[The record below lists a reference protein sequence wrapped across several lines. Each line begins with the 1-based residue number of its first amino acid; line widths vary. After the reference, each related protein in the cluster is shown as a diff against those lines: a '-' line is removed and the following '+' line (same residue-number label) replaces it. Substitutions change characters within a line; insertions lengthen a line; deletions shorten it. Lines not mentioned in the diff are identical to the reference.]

1 VISPDRHSRL
11 RPWAAAAFGVAMA
24 VILLAGPVAAGGQ
37 PSGPYRVAI
46 IVGPAGEWATPL
58 YIAEAERVARIA
70 TEAGASV
77 ARAYSPQATP
87 ERVIQAV
94 ADAKI
99 VVYFGHGN
107 GFPSPYSAVILP
119 DRVNG
124 WGLQGPAAL
133 GTHADNWADGTL
145 RYYGEEWLVANLRP
159 APGFVMIYSNAC
171 YAAGA
176 PELYLPPA
184 TEQEAR
190 QRVEN
195 YARPMFSVGAAGY
208 FASDFG
214 GSAERLVGDML
225 VSPQTSFGA
234 LFSGDAQFDARAVNV
249 AAHPQFAQQEV
260 WLHRSPDHNGRLDYW
275 YAFAGDS
282 AASLAGL
289 TAWAWPLAS
298 MTWPSLGDR
307 FQPRLVDPTGGSGAE
322 DPHLLLCE
330 DSSPSGSG
338 ACRPPTSTSPLWLMA
353 RGR

>member
-1 VISPDRHSRL
+1 
-11 RPWAAAAFGVAMA
+11 M
-24 VILLAGPVAAGGQ
+24 LADQVAAGSQ
-37 PSGPYRVAI
+37 PFGPYKVAI

-58 YIAEAERVARIA
+58 YISAAEGVARAA

-87 ERVIQAV
+87 ERVIEAV

-99 VVYFGHGN
+99 IVYFGHGN
-107 GFPSPYSAVILP
+107 GFPSPYSTVILP
-119 DRVNG
+119 DRVDG
-124 WGLQGPAAL
+124 WGLQGPAAF

-145 RYYGEEWLVANLRP
+145 RYYGEEWLVANLHP

-195 YARPMFSVGAAGY
+195 YARPVFSLGAAGY
-208 FASDFG
+208 FASDFN
-214 GSAERLVGDML
+214 GSAERLVRGML

-234 LFSGDAQFDARAVNV
+234 LFAGDAHYAAAAVSV
-249 AAHPQFAQQEV
+249 AAHPEFNSHEV
-260 WLHRSPDHNGRLDYW
+260 WLHRSLDHNGRLDYW

-282 AASLAGL
+282 ATSLAGL

-298 MTWPSLGDR
+298 MPWPSLGDR
-307 FQPRLVDPTGGSGAE
+307 FQPRLVDPSGGSGAE
-322 DPHLLLCE
+322 APHLLLCE
-330 DSSPSGSG
+330 DGPSLSGSG
-338 ACRPPTSTSPLWLMA
+338 ACRPTTSTSPLWLMA